1 MSVHVGIDFGTT
13 TTVIAVYD
21 PVSGGAETVN
31 LAPLTADVEQNG
43 HRTHFVPS
51 LVHYSASATLVGAP
65 ARAHLNDSST
75 IKWMKPTIVHEH
87 YDGPRR
93 VADGRDVTLRQA
105 GADLLGSVRSR
116 LDDLAYEDVTV
127 CFTVPVHSFEPY
139 TAWLES
145 VAADEG
151 WSNLKFVDEAS
162 AAAAGYE
169 AAVHP
174 GDSYMVFD
182 FGGGTLDVA
191 VVQAQGVAGD
201 GSPRM
206 RILGKSGAD
215 IGGRNIDAW
224 LVEWAESELGLDP
237 QTGNYLRN
245 QLVASAERAKEE
257 LSSAGS
263 ATISAI
269 DPRNGRTRR
278 VSIDSA
284 TFESLLDANNLFD
297 RIEET
302 MKSALRRA
310 AAAGVHDD
318 DLKFVVT
325 VGGSSIMPAVQRHLR
340 RRFGSQRVRL
350 DRPIDAVA
358 RGAALVAA
366 GMQVDNCLYHRYE
379 LRYLADGEE
388 KFAPVFDPGTE
399 YPTPGWPWSQVITST
414 SPNQGTF
421 HLEFYE
427 TDPHRVVAGGVEIVY
442 RSDGSA
448 DVARSRANS
457 GVVRSKFHLEEIQA
471 TPSGVAGEACL
482 DVDLRVDDARRLVIR
497 VRDIRNGKVIMD
509 DVQVVRLK

>member
-21 PVSGGAETVN
+21 PVSGGAETVS
-31 LAPLTADVEQNG
+31 LAPLSAEVEQNG
-43 HRTHFVPS
+43 HRTHFIPS
-51 LVHYSASATLVGAP
+51 LVHYSGAAMLVGAP
-65 ARAHLNDSST
+65 ARAHLNDPST
-75 IKWMKPTIVHEH
+75 FKWMKPTIVHELF
-87 YDGPRR
+87 DGARS
-93 VADGRDVTLRQA
+93 VGDGRAVTLRQA
-105 GADLLGSVRSR
+105 GADLLGAVRSK
-116 LDDLAYEDVTV
+116 LDALAYEDVTV

-151 WSNLKFVDEAS
+151 WSNIKFVDEAS

-169 AAVHP
+169 AAVRP

-191 VVQAQGVAGD
+191 VVQAQGESRD
-201 GSPRM
+201 GSPKM

-237 QTGNYLRN
+237 QTSNYLRN
-245 QLVASAERAKEE
+245 QMVASAERAKEE

-269 DPRNGRTRR
+269 DPRNGRTQRI
-278 VSIDSA
+278 SIDSA
-284 TFESLLDANNLFD
+284 TFERLLDANNLFD

-302 MKSALRRA
+302 MKFALKRS
-310 AAAGVHDD
+310 AAAGIDDD

-325 VGGSSIMPAVQRHLR
+325 VGGSSIMPVVQRHLR
-340 RRFGSQRVRL
+340 RRFGSERVRL
-350 DRPIDAVA
+350 DRPVDAVA

-379 LRYLADGEE
+379 LRYIANGREQ
-388 KFAPVFDPGTE
+388 FAPVFDPGTE
-399 YPTPGWPWSQVITST
+399 YPTPGWPWSQVVTST
-414 SPNQGTF
+414 SPNQAKF

-427 TDPHRVVAGGVEIVY
+427 TDPNRVVAGGVEIVY
-442 RSDGSA
+442 RADGSA
-448 DVARSRANS
+448 DMAKSRATS
-457 GVVRSKFHLEEIQA
+457 GVVRRKFHLEEIEA
-471 TPSGVAGEACL
+471 TPSGVADEACL

-497 VRDIRNGKVIMD
+497 VRDKRNDKVIMD
-509 DVQVVRLK
+509 EVQIVRLK